1 MIILEEAILRK
12 SNPRAE
18 GPPET
23 MQISGGIFAPAAAL
37 WLGIG
42 YVVVNLNNF
51 IGRNRIDDCGAV
63 QRMQSRYVQ
72 PAIIGQ

>member
-1 MIILEEAILRK
+1 
-12 SNPRAE
+12 
-18 GPPET
+18 

-42 YVVVNLNNF
+42 YVVNLNNF